1 MPYYVHNKC
10 LTGLVKLLNS
20 LHGTIMMLCSL
31 SMQMALWAYEVAV
44 EVNRRLEISSH
55 FVLRIHSIPTTNL
68 DSGTFL
74 EGQLG
79 LVL

>member
-1 MPYYVHNKC
+1 M
-10 LTGLVKLLNS
+10 NS
-20 LHGTIMMLCSL
+20 LHGTIMMSCSL

-44 EVNRRLEISSH
+44 EVNRRLEISCPLYS
-55 FVLRIHSIPTTNL
+55 FLPTTNL
-68 DSGTFL
+68 HSGTFL

>member
-1 MPYYVHNKC
+1 
-10 LTGLVKLLNS
+10 
-20 LHGTIMMLCSL
+20 MMLCSL

-44 EVNRRLEISSH
+44 EVDRRLEISSH
-55 FVLRIHSIPTTNL
+55 VVLCVHSIPTTNL
-68 DSGTFL
+68 HSGTFP

>member
-1 MPYYVHNKC
+1 MK
-10 LTGLVKLLNS
+10 
-20 LHGTIMMLCSL
+20 SL

-44 EVNRRLEISSH
+44 EVNRRLEISSRV
-55 FVLRIHSIPTTNL
+55 VLCINSIPTTNL
-68 DSGTFL
+68 HSGTFL